1 MHIQVH
7 TDKHIEG
14 GERLNIYISE
24 EIAGSLNRF
33 SEKITRADVYLTD
46 ENAGKSANND
56 KRCMIEVKVEGGN
69 PVAVTTYEAT
79 VEKALSVA
87 IDKIVASLDTV
98 FDKMKYG

>member
-14 GERLNIYISE
+14 GERLNNYVSD
-24 EIAGSLNRF
+24 EITASLDRF
-33 SEKITRADVYLTD
+33 LGKITRADVYLTD
-46 ENAGKSANND
+46 ENAGKSANDD
-56 KRCMIEVKVEGGN
+56 KRCMIEVKVEGQN

-79 VEKALSVA
+79 VEKALSTA

-98 FDKMKYG
+98 FDKMKH